1 MPVRL
6 ADDLQLLIGDRPIA
20 NAHWR
25 DTMLTRIV
33 LAVALVLGAA
43 AVAQASSGRDDV
55 GGNTGGYH
63 IGPFGQWLGGRPY
76 RPLYWGYRYP
86 GAYAYGT
93 RYRYRPYPYWRY
105 LP

>member
-1 MPVRL
+1 
-6 ADDLQLLIGDRPIA
+6 
-20 NAHWR
+20 
-25 DTMLTRIV
+25 MLTRIV